1 MIQAEINL
9 LKIATKTKHSIY
21 HLISGLDLPIAGQD
35 EIHNFFDSHI
45 GENFLTYSATIP
57 KNKLK
62 MRIKKYNFTKHFRDY
77 NIFLRI
83 YRQLEKVELG
93 LIQKDKLPI
102 DLIGY
107 GSNWC
112 SISHELA
119 REIVCSENL
128 IFKIFNKGFLVDEL
142 FIPTL
147 INIRGKSKFPI
158 YYEKPVHNIS
168 DEFQGN
174 LRYINWW
181 DGSPKTWRIS
191 DFDEIK
197 LAKQSGHFFSRKFDE
212 KIDNE
217 IIKKVIHELVI

>member
-1 MIQAEINL
+1 
-9 LKIATKTKHSIY
+9 
-21 HLISGLDLPIAGQD
+21 
-35 EIHNFFDSHI
+35 
-45 GENFLTYSATIP
+45 
-57 KNKLK
+57 
-62 MRIKKYNFTKHFRDY
+62 FTKHFRDY

-174 LRYINWW
+174 PRYINWW